1 MSTGTPATALS
12 RRRDFAPCRTRV
24 LTVRSRSATK
34 HRQSEVPRLIALV
47 TARCTPQP
55 WRPPHRCRPAMSRTP
70 LPLSAFVSTHAAQ
83 PTPAVSQSSDERRR
97 SSSGARPATRSRRS
111 SRSVQ
116 TAADRRLAPV
126 AFGRWPVA
134 DHRLLPGHSAPT
146 GAD

>member
-70 LPLSAFVSTHAAQ
+70 LAAFRLCFDARRATDAGSFTVFRRAPPIVVGRPPCNALSQIVALRADRRRPPPRASRLWTLA
-83 PTPAVSQSSDERRR
+83 RRR
-97 SSSGARPATRSRRS
+97 SSPAARPLGTNRR
-111 SRSVQ
+111 
-116 TAADRRLAPV
+116 
-126 AFGRWPVA
+126 
-134 DHRLLPGHSAPT
+134 
-146 GAD
+146 